1 MPTFVLKTIVS
12 KNMRLQLAH
21 WPRIYRRESY
31 TEMCHSLVSYHL
43 FKVRLLATAAF
54 LHQYVDGPVEYPV
67 KAEAKD
73 MSFVLFHQA
82 HSLIPNSSAE
92 GKRVVVLGL
101 QFSRTVAS
109 SQMFISL
116 AFVPLSLVRDIEPMN
131 IHGDTDYDIQLIFSD
146 MPYLEE
152 ACDPV
157 FEASAVVVL
166 RRDVGEWLRMAR
178 AQGKFE
184 DMTLEIVRGPT
195 RVFDETGECWVISL
209 VLL

>member
-1 MPTFVLKTIVS
+1 MS
-12 KNMRLQLAH
+12 
-21 WPRIYRRESY
+21 
-31 TEMCHSLVSYHL
+31 
-43 FKVRLLATAAF
+43 TAAF